1 MGTKEARYVN
11 IALGVWLFISA
22 FVWHHSAAQFTNT
35 WILGIIAVAAALV
48 ALAVP
53 PFRFVNTAVGI
64 WLIIS
69 AFALPHIARGTVWN
83 NVLVGA
89 AMFFVSLVGPRT
101 SMAGTTS
108 ATGATRLHPS
118 R

>member
-1 MGTKEARYVN
+1 MDTRAARYFN

-22 FVWHHSAAQFTNT
+22 FVWHHGTAQFTNA
-35 WILGIIAVAAALV
+35 WIFGIVGVAAALI

-53 PFRFVNTAVGI
+53 MFRYVNTAVGI

-69 AFALPHIARGTVWN
+69 AFALPHISAATVWN
-83 NVLVGA
+83 HVLVGA
-89 AMFFVSLVGPRT
+89 AMFFVSLVGAPST
-101 SMAGTTS
+101 GLAGR
-108 ATGATRLHPS
+108 TRLQAS